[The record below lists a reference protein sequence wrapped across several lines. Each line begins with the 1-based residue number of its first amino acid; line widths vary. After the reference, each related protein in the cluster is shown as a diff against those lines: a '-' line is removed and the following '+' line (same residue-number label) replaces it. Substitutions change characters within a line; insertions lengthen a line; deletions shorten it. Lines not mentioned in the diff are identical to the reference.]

1 MYRLLPERLPGVT
14 IVSIGHRHTLQ
25 AFHKRRI
32 ELKPAADGVSLPVE
46 ADAELV
52 AAE

>member
-1 MYRLLPERLPGVT
+1 VT
-14 IVSIGHRHTLQ
+14 IVSIGHRDTLH

-32 ELKPAADGVSLPVE
+32 ELRPAADGVSEPTDIPPASL
-46 ADAELV
+46 

>member
-1 MYRLLPERLPGVT
+1 VT
-14 IVSIGHRHTLQ
+14 IVSIGHRQTLQ

-32 ELKPAADGVSLPVE
+32 ELKPGADGVSE
-46 ADAELV
+46 AEDVRVTGL